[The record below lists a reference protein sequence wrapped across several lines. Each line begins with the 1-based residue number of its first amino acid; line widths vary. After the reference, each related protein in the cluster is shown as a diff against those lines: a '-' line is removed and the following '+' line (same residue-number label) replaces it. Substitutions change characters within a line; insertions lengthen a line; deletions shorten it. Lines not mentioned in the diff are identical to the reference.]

1 MNDLDTILNLPTGVL
16 VALGILVVAEL
27 TLLVIGLV
35 AWAGTPDDR
44 MPPPGRWVWLA
55 IVGLLQLFGP
65 IAFLL
70 ARRSHARRFAPPSP
84 RRAGA
89 MPSAADAAAAA
100 GAPARPIQ
108 PSAEA
113 TADLLYGRREDE
125 GR

>member
-84 RRAGA
+84 R
-89 MPSAADAAAAA
+89 SVA